1 MKQKKLVIL
10 TDNFGV
16 NFSGGAIATARTF
29 ACLQDEFAE
38 IFVIGKQVGVHGFR
52 QLTLLPYKNA
62 FEAIAHIR
70 SFDVKNTIFYADF
83 YMAYYFILARVPFYF
98 TYHDNWPEQKKFGW
112 QNYLC
117 SFFYIPIY
125 HWIIKKANWVV
136 TVSNYKYQFTSS
148 LTSRTSI
155 IRNGINCEITKY
167 NSYSVESEEVIRCIM
182 LGNIDDRKYGWALDL
197 FQCIDR
203 DNGFKNISIDIFGR
217 LLDVKLAQKL
227 EQFSFVQLKD
237 FTMNVDFRPYHFFL
251 NTSKIENLSIS
262 VCEALLNHTPVF
274 CFNVG
279 GLREVVEHGYTG
291 MLAQKGHIKEL
302 FTYLQ
307 DACLG
312 RITFDFSRQNLAA
325 YDWHYTAQEYK
336 KILGSCRHSAN
347 LATES

>member
-16 NFSGGAIATARTF
+16 DFSGGAIATARIF

-38 IFVIGKQVGVHGFR
+38 IFVIGEQVGVHALK

-62 FEAIAHIR
+62 LEAIRHIR
-70 SFDVKNTIFYADF
+70 SFDVKNTIFYGDF
-83 YMAYYFILARVPFYF
+83 YMAYYFILTRVPFYF
-98 TYHDNWPEQKKFGW
+98 TYHDNWPEQKQFGW
-112 QNYLC
+112 HNYRR

-125 HWIIKKANWVV
+125 RWIIKKARWVI

-148 LTSRTSI
+148 LTSKTSV
-155 IRNGINCEITKY
+155 IRNGTNCAITKQ
-167 NSYSVESEEVIRCIM
+167 NKYSVSAEEVVRLIM

-197 FQCIDR
+197 FKFIDR
-203 DNGFKNISIDIFGR
+203 NNGLKNISIDIFGR
-217 LLDVKLAQKL
+217 VLDVKLAKEL
-227 EQFSFVQLKD
+227 GQFSFVQLKD

-262 VCEALLNHTPVF
+262 VCEALINHTPVF
-274 CFNVG
+274 CFDVG
-279 GLREVVEHGYTG
+279 GLREVVRHGYTG
-291 MLAQKGHIKEL
+291 MLAQKGQIKEF

-312 RITFDFSRQNLAA
+312 KITFDFSSQNLDE
-325 YDWHYTAQEYK
+325 YDWNYAAQQYK
-336 KILGSCRHSAN
+336 KILF
-347 LATES
+347 